1 MLAAE
6 SAGVVYDEAV
16 SEWFAKHLPT
26 SPSEKARGD
35 VGVLPDPRLVALAG
49 GRRQAFWRSWV

>member
-16 SEWFAKHLPT
+16 SEWFQKHLPT

-35 VGVLPDPRLVALAG
+35 AGVLPDPRLVAS
-49 GRRQAFWRSWV
+49 GRWAPAAYSRSCV